1 LLTILDGP
9 TDFRKTPDRPPRDES
24 GMLGA
29 MTAPSRRP
37 LLRRPAV
44 LVAVA
49 VLVVLG
55 AVALWLFQ
63 PWKLFVDETVDE
75 AAPVATAPVVAG
87 SADAPAGP
95 KVLATGEL
103 ISHEHT
109 TSGTVRL
116 LELPDGSRVLRL
128 EDLKTSNGPALH
140 VWLTD
145 QPVIEGK
152 DGWTVFDDGRHVD
165 LGDLKGNLGSANYP
179 VPTTDLTGFTSVT
192 IWCDRFD
199 VSFGAATLQPA

>member
-1 LLTILDGP
+1 
-9 TDFRKTPDRPPRDES
+9 
-24 GMLGA
+24 MLGP

-49 VLVVLG
+49 ALAVLA
-55 AVALWLFQ
+55 AVALWLFE

-75 AAPVATAPVVAG
+75 AYPVATAPAVLPDG
-87 SADAPAGP
+87 SAPAAVEP
-95 KVLATGEL
+95 TVVATGEL

-109 TSGTVRL
+109 TTGTVKLVRL
-116 LELPDGSRVLRL
+116 LDGSLVLRL
-128 EDLKTSNGPALH
+128 EDLNTSNGPALH

-145 QPVIEGK
+145 QPVLPGR
-152 DGWTVFDDGRHVD
+152 DGWHVFDDGRFID
-165 LGDLKGNLGSANYP
+165 LGDLKGNLGSSNYP
-179 VPTTDLTGFTSVT
+179 VATGDLTGFDSVT

-199 VSFGAATLQPA
+199 VSFGAATLKPV